1 MIAQSS
7 LASAETRLAAIAR
20 LNDRCRQGIDRTAR
34 IMVTRT
40 CLGTFA
46 TGDRAMEIVVQA
58 RLFAAVRRH
67 VFTEAD
73 AAERDR
79 GNFEFDLARCEAML
93 VDARSGWLYGLDRAF
108 SRAERGTLLVEVR
121 NRRHLLA
128 IGRTDAKPKGPRFDL
143 KLLPDAALLRL
154 IQTHGDAGLVER
166 MRQERS
172 RREMRGT

>member
-1 MIAQSS
+1 MIAQPS

-79 GNFEFDLARCEAML
+79 GNFEFEDTT
-93 VDARSGWLYGLDRAF
+93 VYFKIDYY
-108 SRAERGTLLVEVR
+108 
-121 NRRHLLA
+121 
-128 IGRTDAKPKGPRFDL
+128 
-143 KLLPDAALLRL
+143 DAALEY
-154 IQTHGDAGLVER
+154 GSEDA
-166 MRQERS
+166 S
-172 RREMRGT
+172 DASKTRRVLTIMIREDL